1 MEDFKNLTEEEK
13 IWYKKYIKYKTKY
26 EELKQKGSGLITIGD
41 ADYKKIFGIEY
52 IYSPIKYNNFTYDYT
67 VAYFFIKIFNEGI
80 NKSEKDM
87 LGGGSWIESI
97 KYLMETIEKARK
109 IRINKSIEDTP
120 ILEKYKKVIL
130 NYLLIILKLKNT
142 LGINLESI
150 NIINNKS
157 DPKQMKQSCT
167 KMRDRLIKHHAKVNH
182 RKKDKNDEDSLY
194 NLYGPTTTY
203 ISRDKDELYCGFYI
217 GLLICILHSD
227 LYLNYKNL
235 PSSSLEINNSLNHFF
250 TKAEEKER
258 KFYDLDEKINFD
270 KRNLQAINVNYNF
283 NKFKIPENFPE
294 DLIDPDDN
302 TDSRSSAI
310 NKELNKE
317 KNKDFQFL
325 NILYLAITNRII
337 K

>member
-1 MEDFKNLTEEEK
+1 
-13 IWYKKYIKYKTKY
+13 
-26 EELKQKGSGLITIGD
+26 
-41 ADYKKIFGIEY
+41 
-52 IYSPIKYNNFTYDYT
+52 
-67 VAYFFIKIFNEGI
+67 
-80 NKSEKDM
+80 M
-87 LGGGSWIESI
+87 LEGGSWIESI
-97 KYLMETIEKARK
+97 KYLMETIEKVRK
-109 IRINKSIEDTP
+109 IRISYENKP
-120 ILEKYKKVIL
+120 LLEEYKKVIL
-130 NYLLIILKLKNT
+130 NYLLIILNLKNT

-150 NIINNKS
+150 NIINNRLDS
-157 DPKQMKQSCT
+157 NQMKKSCN

-182 RKKDKNDEDSLY
+182 RKKDKNDEDSLN

-203 ISRDKDELYCGFYI
+203 ISRDKVELYCGFHL

-250 TKAEEKER
+250 TKAEEKEKKR
-258 KFYDLDEKINFD
+258 KFYDLDDNINFD
-270 KRNLQAINVNYNF
+270 NTFLKSATKDDSNFYF

-302 TDSRSSAI
+302 TTRSNAI

-317 KNKDFQFL
+317 ENKDFQFL